1 METRNMR
8 VLVVEDDYFIA
19 DQLVREICE
28 LGDEP
33 IGPFASVGDALPV
46 IDRAEVAIL
55 DIKLGDETSFP
66 IADRLMMTHTPFLF
80 LTGYDSQLVPH
91 RFYETDIYIKPSRAE
106 PMLKALRALHHPPQ
120 DSPAAPRV
128 PGADGTETIEDL
140 VMEMLRRARH
150 VMPDNASAERLVERV
165 LKVALQKVDQGAD
178 EQDLKNWLRQLF
190 AYEFRN
196 RISHLH

>member
-1 METRNMR
+1 MK

-46 IDRAEVAIL
+46 IGRAEVAIL

-66 IADRLMMTHTPFLF
+66 ISDRLMMIHTPFLF

-91 RFYETDIYIKPSRAE
+91 RFYDTDIYIKPSRAE
-106 PMLKALRALHHPPQ
+106 PMLKALRALHQPP
-120 DSPAAPRV
+120 DAPGVPPAE
-128 PGADGTETIEDL
+128 GAETIEDL

-178 EQDLKNWLRQLF
+178 EQDLKTWLRQLF